1 MYLSWS
7 MIAAEFYSRVTALS
21 SPNTK
26 VLLALG
32 GWTDST
38 GNKYSK
44 VVSSGSAR
52 RALVSSIVAFLRRHS
67 FQGLHLDW
75 NYPVCWHSDC
85 KKGPQSDRI
94 NFAKLVQVERKFI
107 RVSKCNTSQVNMNI
121 TNADR

>member
-1 MYLSWS
+1 
-7 MIAAEFYSRVTALS
+7 MITEFYSRITAHAS
-21 SPNTK
+21 SDTK

-38 GNKYSK
+38 GDKYSR

-85 KKGPQSDRI
+85 SKGPDSDRN
-94 NFAKLVQVERKFI
+94 NFVKLAQVQSLRMKTVKI
-107 RVSKCNTSQVNMNI
+107 
-121 TNADR
+121 